1 MEYEQFHG
9 PLEPSYIEEMHQ
21 CSPETFLSFQA
32 EDPIT
37 IIQDRVVFYPNCIG
51 RLLEIEKDLM
61 DISSMNQDSIMDL
74 ESFLYMSELSRHMN
88 QETQE
93 NMSKL
98 REENSM
104 LKGIQEELMEEG
116 NLADLLLM
124 GAEDVEAQ
132 NWTFSSTII
141 LKLRDLLFEGENE
154 GNSFNRLALFFTQG
168 LHYRSIITNT
178 SEKMHELGFK
188 QTVDSI
194 SAFHVMQELSPY
206 AKFAHFT
213 ANQAILE
220 ATQGDQ
226 EIHIIDFDILEGI
239 QWPPLMADLAMRKN
253 HASLKLT
260 AMISD
265 QQDAAAIQ
273 QTVRRL
279 KGYADSINF
288 SFVFEQMVM
297 VNEDYF
303 LSIEVGYALVANC
316 MIHQLYMPDRCFSLV
331 KTFLEG
337 MSRLSP
343 KLVVLVQEELFN
355 FAKIPSM
362 SFVEFFR
369 EALHHYT
376 ALSDSLVNSFS
387 GGYYNTE
394 LKLIEKEFLGIRFLE
409 SVCKFPC
416 EKKEKLLWRDGF
428 ASLKGFK
435 PIPLSSYNVSQAN
448 LLVSLFNGGYRVQHE
463 KCRLALYWK
472 SRPLTSASIWVPI
485 PKSR

>member
-1 MEYEQFHG
+1 
-9 PLEPSYIEEMHQ
+9 
-21 CSPETFLSFQA
+21 
-32 EDPIT
+32 
-37 IIQDRVVFYPNCIG
+37 
-51 RLLEIEKDLM
+51 M

-104 LKGIQEELMEEG
+104 LKGIQEELMEESS
-116 NLADLLLM
+116 LADLLLM
-124 GAEDVEAQ
+124 GAEAVEAQ

-178 SEKMHELGFK
+178 SETMHELGFK

-273 QTVRRL
+273 QTGRRL
-279 KGYADSINF
+279 KD
-288 SFVFEQMVM
+288 
-297 VNEDYF
+297 
-303 LSIEVGYALVANC
+303 
-316 MIHQLYMPDRCFSLV
+316 QLYDP
-331 KTFLEG
+331 
-337 MSRLSP
+337 P
-343 KLVVLVQEELFN
+343 
-355 FAKIPSM
+355 
-362 SFVEFFR
+362 
-369 EALHHYT
+369 ALH
-376 ALSDSLVNSFS
+376 ARQMLFIGQD
-387 GGYYNTE
+387 
-394 LKLIEKEFLGIRFLE
+394 FLGRYE
-409 SVCKFPC
+409 
-416 EKKEKLLWRDGF
+416 
-428 ASLKGFK
+428 
-435 PIPLSSYNVSQAN
+435 
-448 LLVSLFNGGYRVQHE
+448 
-463 KCRLALYWK
+463 
-472 SRPLTSASIWVPI
+472 
-485 PKSR
+485 